1 MEPIDPLS
9 APLSGGAIEI
19 RLRLLLEAAASAPL
33 RAAQAATTL
42 APLSRHEQ
50 DLVLRWVTVIARTNG
65 EMACQFAVHAP
76 QALASMSAT
85 DLERWVLRALD
96 VYDREGLHPACAV
109 FNDPA
114 GFAAE
119 VRAFRHAVQ
128 FAEVQRVLELFVQ
141 GLAGRPLRLAVA
153 PDTYTDT
160 ETLHLPARIGRL
172 AERAANFRL
181 YKAIT
186 AHLWAQVWFGTF
198 RADAIAL
205 SRLDAPQALRVFCAL
220 ETERL
225 DACLARE
232 LPGLARELAELQ
244 ARVGAVVYPTSW
256 APALERLRDA
266 RATVHDSIAWT
277 GRLRHTEPPT
287 PRCYQGSLFPER
299 VAQVTR
305 ARLEREKC
313 ALQDALAQV
322 AHSHR
327 RPAATGQRPAPAQFR
342 FLRRPT
348 PAQPGES
355 GFELQLDGQPIAPGA
370 ELRALI
376 DSILQDLGD
385 IPEHYLTGTADS
397 SYDYERAP
405 DATLTDSDKGGQEG
419 AAEFVY
425 DEWDHLRN
433 HYRKDWCQ
441 LREIDVEVGDD
452 GFVDRTLAKY
462 AGVLPGLRKTFEA
475 LRGEQQWLR
484 RQSDG
489 PEIDWD
495 ALVEARAEMRRGRE
509 PSARLFTRQHRLAR
523 SIAVLFMVDMSGS
536 TKGWINDAERESL
549 VLLCEALEI
558 LRDAYA
564 IYGFSGQTRRRCEV
578 YRIKRF
584 DEPYDAAVRG
594 RIASVAPRDYT
605 RMGASIRHLTR
616 RLRAIEARTKLLIT
630 LSDGRPDD
638 YDGYRGDYG
647 IEDTRVALI
656 EAKRAGIHPYCITI
670 DEAARDY
677 LPHMYGAVNWVLVDD
692 VRKLPVKVSDIY
704 RRLTH

>member
-1 MEPIDPLS
+1 MSGEPLS
-9 APLSGGAIEI
+9 AAALDI
-19 RLRLLLEAAASAPL
+19 RLRLLLEAAASTPQ
-33 RAAQAATTL
+33 RTAQAAGVL
-42 APLSRHEQ
+42 ARLARRDQ
-50 DLVLRWVTVIARTNG
+50 DLVLRWVAVIARTDA
-65 EMACQFAVHAP
+65 EMACQFSIHAP

-85 DLERWVLRALD
+85 DVEGWALRALE

-109 FNDPA
+109 FNDPTV
-114 GFAAE
+114 FAAE
-119 VRAFRHAVQ
+119 ARATRHAVQ
-128 FAEVQRVLELFVQ
+128 FPEVQRVLELFVQ

-153 PDTYTDT
+153 ADTYTDS
-160 ETLHLPARIGRL
+160 ETLYLPAHIGCL
-172 AERAANFRL
+172 ADRAANFRL

-198 RADAIAL
+198 RAEAVELAG
-205 SRLDAPQALRVFCAL
+205 LDSPQALRAFGAL
-220 ETERL
+220 ETARL

-244 ARVGAVVYPTSW
+244 ASVGLITYSTAW
-256 APALERLRDA
+256 APALEELRA
-266 RATVHDSIAWT
+266 AGTTVHDSLAWT
-277 GRLRHTEPPT
+277 VRLRDTEPPA
-287 PRCYQGSLFPER
+287 PRCYQGELFPQR

-305 ARLEREKC
+305 ARLAREKR
-313 ALQDALAQV
+313 ALRDALAQL
-322 AHSHR
+322 ARSQH
-327 RPAATGQRPAPAQFR
+327 PAAAPGERPAPGRLR

-348 PAQPGES
+348 PAQPGEA
-355 GFELQLDGQPIAPGA
+355 GFELRLDGLPIALSA

-376 DSILQDLGD
+376 ASILQDLGD
-385 IPEHYLTGTADS
+385 IPEHYLNGAADS
-397 SYDYERAP
+397 SYDDDRSP
-405 DATLTDSDKGGQEG
+405 DAARADSDKGGHDG

-441 LREIDVEVGDD
+441 LREIDVETGDD
-452 GFVDRTLAKY
+452 GFVTRTLAKY
-462 AGVLPGLRKTFEA
+462 AGVLPGLRRTFEA
-475 LRGEQQWLR
+475 LRGEEQWLR
-484 RQSDG
+484 RQADG

-495 ALVEARAEMRRGRE
+495 ALIEARSEMRRGRE
-509 PSARLFTRQHRLAR
+509 PSERLFTRQHRLAR

-584 DEPYDAAVRG
+584 DEPYDATVRG
-594 RIASVAPRDYT
+594 RIASIAPRDYT
-605 RMGASIRHLTR
+605 RMGAAIRHLTQ
-616 RLRAIEARTKLLIT
+616 RLRAVGARTKLLIT

-638 YDGYRGDYG
+638 YDGYRGEYG
-647 IEDTRVALI
+647 IEDTRMSLL

-677 LPHMYGAVNWVLVDD
+677 LPHMYGAVNWTLIDD
-692 VRKLPVKVSDIY
+692 VRKLPLRVSDIY

>member
-1 MEPIDPLS
+1 MSDQ
-9 APLSGGAIEI
+9 PLSGGAIEI
-19 RLRLLLEAAASAPL
+19 RLRLLLEAAASAPQ
-33 RAAQAATTL
+33 RAAQAAGVL
-42 APLSRHEQ
+42 APLVRRDQ
-50 DLVLRWVTVIARTNG
+50 DLVMHWVAVIARTNG

-76 QALASMSAT
+76 QALASMSAS
-85 DLERWVLRALD
+85 DLDRWVLRALD

-109 FNDPA
+109 FNDPT

-119 VRAFRHAVQ
+119 VRATRHAVQ

-141 GLAGRPLRLAVA
+141 GLAGRALRLALA

-160 ETLHLPARIGRL
+160 ETLYLPARIGFL

-181 YKAIT
+181 YKGIA

-198 RADAIAL
+198 RADTGEL
-205 SRLDAPQALRVFCAL
+205 SRLDTPQALRVFGAL

-244 ARVGAVVYPTSW
+244 ARAGAVVYPTSW
-256 APALERLRDA
+256 EPALEQLRDE
-266 RATVHDSIAWT
+266 RATVHDSLAWT
-277 GRLRHTEPPT
+277 ARLRDTEPPA

-305 ARLEREKC
+305 ARLEREKR
-313 ALQDALAQV
+313 ALRDALAQV
-322 AHSHR
+322 ARAH
-327 RPAATGQRPAPAQFR
+327 RPAAPGERPAPAQFR

-348 PAQPGES
+348 LAQPGET
-355 GFELQLDGQPIAPGA
+355 GFELQLDGLPIAPGA

-385 IPEHYLTGTADS
+385 IPDHYLSGAADS
-397 SYDYERAP
+397 SYDYDRAP
-405 DATLTDSDKGGQEG
+405 DAALTDSDKGGPEG

-441 LREIDVEVGDD
+441 LREIDVETGDD
-452 GFVDRTLAKY
+452 GFVTRTLAKY

-489 PEIDWD
+489 PGIDWD
-495 ALVEARAEMRRGRE
+495 ALIEARAEMRRGRE
-509 PSARLFTRQHRLAR
+509 PSERLFTRQHRLAR

-605 RMGASIRHLTR
+605 RMGASIRHLTQ
-616 RLRAIEARTKLLIT
+616 RLRAAEARTKLLIT

-647 IEDTRVALI
+647 IEDTRMALT

-677 LPHMYGAVNWVLVDD
+677 LPHMYGAVNWALVDD
-692 VRKLPVKVSDIY
+692 VRKLPLKVSDIY